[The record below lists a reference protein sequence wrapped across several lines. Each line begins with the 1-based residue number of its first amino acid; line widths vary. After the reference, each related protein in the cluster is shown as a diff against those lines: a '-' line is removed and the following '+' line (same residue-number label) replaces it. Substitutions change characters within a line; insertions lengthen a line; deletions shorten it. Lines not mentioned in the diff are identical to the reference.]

1 MRNEIDRSAIVVTS
15 WPGQASRAELER
27 LAAAGEQPRKDY
39 VELARLLNADVIDSH
54 HMAERATLPARW
66 VESRVGIVQG
76 QIAETF
82 LRRGEYRHIIA
93 WADRLGLP
101 LGLLFK
107 LTRSRRDLVLIS
119 VWLSHLK
126 KAVFLKPLKAHTH
139 LGAIINYGSK
149 QMEIAAD
156 RLGVPRDKLHLA
168 LQPVDERFW
177 RPNGTPVENIIC
189 SVGSEAR
196 DYPTLINAIRGLD
209 LGVDLAV
216 GSTVLR
222 PSGDAVAM
230 FTPMIREI
238 SGTDLPPNVRV
249 HRGLE
254 HRKLRGLYCRSRFVV
269 VPLHDIEF
277 DAGVTALTEAMAMGK
292 AVIVTRTRGQ
302 IDLIRDGEQGIYVP
316 PGDPAAL
323 RTAIAYLHSHP
334 EEAERMG
341 RAGRALVEHRH
352 TLDAYVERVAAI
364 VWGTDEAG
372 IEVSGRHRADAHSAC
387 SD

>member
-1 MRNEIDRSAIVVTS
+1 MRNEFDRSAIVITS
-15 WPGQASRAELER
+15 WPGQASRTELER
-27 LAAAGEQPRKDY
+27 LAAAGELPRKDY
-39 VELARLLNADVIDSH
+39 VELARLLNADIIDSH
-54 HMAERATLPARW
+54 HMAERAALPARW
-66 VESRVGIVQG
+66 VGGRVGIVQG

-82 LRRGEYRHIIA
+82 LRRTRYRHIVA

-101 LGLLFK
+101 LALLFK

-119 VWLSHLK
+119 VWLSRPK
-126 KAVFLKPLKAHTH
+126 KAVFLKPLNAHTH
-139 LGAIINYGSK
+139 LSSIINYGSK

-156 RLGVPRDKLHLA
+156 RLGVPREKLHLA

-196 DYPTLINAIRGLD
+196 DYPTLISAIRGLD
-209 LGVDLAV
+209 LGVELAV

-222 PSGDAVAM
+222 PSGDATAM
-230 FTPMIREI
+230 FAPMIREI
-238 SGTDLPPNVRV
+238 SGTGLPPNVRV
-249 HRGLE
+249 RRGLE
-254 HRKLRGLYCRSRFVV
+254 HRKLRWLYSRSRFVA
-269 VPLHDIEF
+269 VPLHDLEF
-277 DAGVTALTEAMAMGK
+277 DAGVTALTEAMSMGK

-302 IDLIRDGEQGIYVP
+302 IDLLRDGEQGIYVP

-323 RTAIAYLHSHP
+323 RGAIEFLVSHP

-341 RAGRALVEHRH
+341 RAGRALVEERH
-352 TLDAYVERVAAI
+352 TLDAYTERLAAI
-364 VWGTDEAG
+364 VRGANEVG
-372 IEVSGRHRADAHSAC
+372 IGISGRHRADAPSAR